1 MDILQLAKDGL
12 EAIQQI
18 QPGIESTA
26 KVATAITTVGSTGVK
41 VLQQGKKLYIYLVG
55 KFKKKEEKKGEP
67 TTIEPK
73 EDVAILVDINRR
85 LLQDVAQYLNT
96 QDIDANLVIVT
107 NDPAYSSQIRFLD
120 VEDPEEWETLVRDF
134 NQTINVIK
142 HAVGSARLHFF
153 LSTPLPIAFGLGSVW
168 GTVGEATVYHW
179 EKGTYHPVMKI
190 SRQLRQ

>member
-1 MDILQLAKDGL
+1 MNILQLAKDGL

-26 KVATAITTVGSTGVK
+26 KVATALTTIGSTGVK
-41 VLQQGKKLYIYLVG
+41 VLQQGKKLYTYLIG
-55 KFKKKEEKKGEP
+55 KFKDDEAQERQ

-85 LLQDVAQYLNT
+85 LLQDVARYLDA
-96 QDIDANLVIVT
+96 QEIDANLIIVT
-107 NDPAYSSQIRFLD
+107 NDPTYSSQIRFLD
-120 VEDPEEWETLVRDF
+120 VEDPDEWESLVRDF
-134 NQTINVIK
+134 NQAINIIK
-142 HAVGSARLHFF
+142 QAVGGARLHFF

-168 GTVGEATVYHW
+168 GTVDKATVYHW
-179 EKGTYHPVMKI
+179 ESGTYHPVMKV